1 MLQIQSRNH
10 MVKPSN
16 FHNNRR
22 WHNWIVY
29 DINDKFLQKYSNSI
43 KGHLVD
49 LGCGEAPYKKYFLQ
63 FADKYTGVDWS
74 NTLHNSKIDINSNL
88 NVEIDLK
95 DEVADSIVSISVLE
109 HLLEPQVFLNESF
122 RILKKNGRM
131 LLQVPWQWRLHEIPH
146 DYFRYTPYA
155 LKNMFAK
162 AGFNDV
168 KIEATSGFFTTWL
181 VKMNYFTHRWVKGPK
196 IIKWSIAIFL
206 IPFWTFG
213 QLLAPYLDMLDSDWK
228 VETQG
233 YFVLAKKK

>member
-1 MLQIQSRNH
+1 MLHIQSRNH
-10 MVKPSN
+10 MVKPSS

-29 DINDKFLQKYSNSI
+29 DINDKFLQKYSKSI

-74 NTLHNSKIDINSNL
+74 NTLHNSKIDVHSNL

-122 RILKKNGRM
+122 RILKKDGRM

>member
-1 MLQIQSRNH
+1 
-10 MVKPSN
+10 MVKPSS
-16 FHNNRR
+16 FHNNGR

-29 DINDKFLQKYSNSI
+29 DINDKFLQKYSKSI

-74 NTLHNSKIDINSNL
+74 NTLHNSKIDVHSNL

-122 RILKKNGRM
+122 RILKKDGRM

>member
-29 DINDKFLQKYSNSI
+29 DINDKFLQKYSKYL

-63 FADKYTGVDWS
+63 FVDKYTGVDWS
-74 NTLHNSKIDINSNL
+74 NTLHDSKIDIYSDL
-88 NVEIDLK
+88 NVELALE

-109 HLLEPQVFLNESF
+109 HLYEPQVFLNESF
-122 RILKKNGRM
+122 RILKKNGSM

-155 LKNMFAK
+155 LKDMFTK
-162 AGFNDV
+162 AGFNEV
-168 KIEATSGFFTTWL
+168 KIEATCGFFTTCL
-181 VKMNYFTHRWVKGPK
+181 LKINYFTHRWLIGPK
-196 IIKWSIAIFL
+196 ITKWSIAIFL
-206 IPFWTFG
+206 IPFWTLG
-213 QLLAPYLDMLDSDWK
+213 QLLAPYLDRLDHDWK

-233 YFVLAKKK
+233 YFVVAKKK